1 MSFDNAEKREAH
13 VAVLPSKESPNTPSY
28 SESSDLSP
36 DMTYGGQRAALQA
49 EDPAMPVAA
58 SAQERRLTRVHR
70 MQALG
75 VAGVVMVTLV
85 ALLVFADAGQGL
97 SRPVGAI
104 KPKATATATLTPPP
118 TVYPTP
124 TPMLG
129 FQVYV
134 PKDRGEGFLIQYPT
148 TWTANSNYPGV
159 EFDDDKINPTHEV
172 QVLLPGDAT
181 AVGVSG
187 DPNDAS
193 VWVNYELNK
202 LAEKWGTSFSQVS
215 GPAPAVQI
223 NNVTWQSGQ
232 AMLSEN
238 QTHIR
243 VQVYATVHD
252 GKVYIINQ
260 LAGNDTFY
268 DSVSRYFMPML
279 RSFTFLPPGMQ
290 GA

>member
-1 MSFDNAEKREAH
+1 MSYDDAENREAQ
-13 VAVLPSKESPNTPSY
+13 VAILPSKESPNTPSNSNT
-28 SESSDLSP
+28 SELSSDIASGTSASQAQVEVAATPGTATNSP
-36 DMTYGGQRAALQA
+36 D
-49 EDPAMPVAA
+49 D
-58 SAQERRLTRVHR
+58 RLTPARR
-70 MQALG
+70 MRALG
-75 VAGVVMVTLV
+75 MAGGVL
-85 ALLVFADAGQGL
+85 ALLAVLLVITDAGRGVSQ
-97 SRPVGAI
+97 PVSAV
-104 KPKATATATLTPPP
+104 KPKATATATVTPSP

-124 TPMLG
+124 TPMPG

-134 PKDRGEGFLIQYPT
+134 PRDRAEGFLIQYPE
-148 TWTANSNYPGV
+148 TWIANSNYPGV

-260 LAGNDTFY
+260 LAGNDTYY

-279 RSFTFLPPGMQ
+279 RSFTFLPPG
-290 GA
+290 A

>member
-13 VAVLPSKESPNTPSY
+13 VAVLPGNESPNTPSY
-28 SESSDLSP
+28 SESP
-36 DMTYGGQRAALQA
+36 DMTDGGQRSAGQA
-49 EDPAMPVAA
+49 EDSATQAA
-58 SAQERRLTRVHR
+58 TGILERRLTRVR
-70 MQALG
+70 RLQALG
-75 VAGVVMVTLV
+75 VAGVVMVALV
-85 ALLVFADAGQGL
+85 ILLVFTGVGRGL
-97 SRPVGAI
+97 SRPVGATKL
-104 KPKATATATLTPPP
+104 KPTATATLTPSP

-129 FQVYV
+129 FQVYI
-134 PKDRGEGFLIQYPT
+134 PKDHAEGFLIQYPT
-148 TWTANSNYPGV
+148 TWTASSNYPGV
-159 EFDDDKINPTHEV
+159 EFDDDKVNPTHEV

-181 AVGVSG
+181 AVGVAG

-202 LAEKWGTSFSQVS
+202 LAEKWGASFSQVS

-252 GKVYIINQ
+252 GKVYIVNQ

-279 RSFTFLPPGMQ
+279 RSFTFLPPGM
-290 GA
+290 

>member
-1 MSFDNAEKREAH
+1 MAYDAKHREAQ
-13 VAVLPSKESPNTPSY
+13 VAILPRNENPDTPSTF
-28 SESSDLSP
+28 ETADFSP
-36 DMTYGGQRAALQA
+36 DMTSHEQA
-49 EDPAMPVAA
+49 S
-58 SAQERRLTRVHR
+58 SAQPDDVAIRMATSKAERGITPAHR
-70 MQALG
+70 MRALG
-75 VAGVVMVTLV
+75 VAGVVLV
-85 ALLVFADAGQGL
+85 LVVVLVLIADAGRGMNQPASAL
-97 SRPVGAI
+97 
-104 KPKATATATLTPPP
+104 KAQPTATATLTPSP

-124 TPMLG
+124 TPMIG

-134 PKDRGEGFLIQYPT
+134 PQDHSEGFLIQYPES
-148 TWTANSNYPGV
+148 WIASSNYPGV
-159 EFDDDKINPTHEV
+159 EFDDDKVNPTHEV

-181 AVGVSG
+181 AVGVAG

-202 LAEKWGTSFSQVS
+202 LAEKWGSSFSQVS
-215 GPAPAVQI
+215 GPSPAVAI

-260 LAGNDTFY
+260 LAGNDTY
-268 DSVSRYFMPML
+268 YESVQRYFMPML
-279 RSFTFLPPGMQ
+279 RSFTFLPPG
-290 GA
+290 A

>member
-1 MSFDNAEKREAH
+1 MPYGDAEKREAQ
-13 VAVLPSKESPNTPSY
+13 VAILPNEVSPDTPSNSNT
-28 SESSDLSP
+28 SELSA
-36 DMTYGGQRAALQA
+36 DMKPGERASPAQI
-49 EDPAMPVAA
+49 EDATPGIAT
-58 SAQERRLTRVHR
+58 SAPGDRLTSARRLR
-70 MQALG
+70 ALG
-75 VAGVVMVTLV
+75 VAGIVLLMLA
-85 ALLVFADAGQGL
+85 ALLVITDAGRGISQ
-97 SRPVGAI
+97 PVSAL
-104 KPKATATATLTPPP
+104 KPKPTATATLTPSP
-118 TVYPTP
+118 TIYPTP
-124 TPMLG
+124 TPMIG

-134 PKDRGEGFLIQYPT
+134 PRDRAEGFLIQYPA
-148 TWTANSNYPGV
+148 TWIANSNYPGV

-223 NNVTWQSGQ
+223 NDVTWQSGQ

-252 GKVYIINQ
+252 GKVFIINQ
-260 LAGNDTFY
+260 LASNDTFY

-279 RSFTFLPPGMQ
+279 HSFTFLPQ

>member
-1 MSFDNAEKREAH
+1 MPYDDATQREAQ
-13 VAVLPSKESPNTPSY
+13 VAILPSKVSPNTPSN
-28 SESSDLSP
+28 SITPDRAPGENTSP
-36 DMTYGGQRAALQA
+36 TQVEGAATEAATNSPGRRVTAARRA
-49 EDPAMPVAA
+49 
-58 SAQERRLTRVHR
+58 R
-70 MQALG
+70 ALG
-75 VAGVVMVTLV
+75 VASVVLV
-85 ALLVFADAGQGL
+85 LLAVLLVIADTERRVNQ
-97 SRPVGAI
+97 PVSAV
-104 KPKATATATLTPPP
+104 KPQPTATATLTPSP

-124 TPMLG
+124 TPMFG

-134 PKDRGEGFLIQYPT
+134 PRDHSEGFLIQYPL

-159 EFDDDKINPTHEV
+159 EFDDDKVNPTHEV

-187 DPNDAS
+187 DPSDAS

-202 LAEKWGTSFSQVS
+202 LAEKWGSSFSQVS
-215 GPAPAVQI
+215 GPAPAVEI

-252 GKVYIINQ
+252 GKVFIINQ
-260 LAGNDTFY
+260 LASNDTYY

-279 RSFTFLPPGMQ
+279 RSFTFLPPG
-290 GA
+290 A

>member
-1 MSFDNAEKREAH
+1 MSYDDAESREAQ
-13 VAVLPSKESPNTPSY
+13 VAILPNEVSPNTPSNSNT
-28 SESSDLSP
+28 SELSSDTAPGKSTSRAQVEDAATTGTAANSPGGRLSP
-36 DMTYGGQRAALQA
+36 A
-49 EDPAMPVAA
+49 
-58 SAQERRLTRVHR
+58 HR
-70 MQALG
+70 MRALG
-75 VAGVVMVTLV
+75 TAGVVMALV
-85 ALLVFADAGQGL
+85 AVLLVIADAGRGVSQ
-97 SRPVGAI
+97 PVSAVT
-104 KPKATATATLTPPP
+104 PKATATATVTPSP

-124 TPMLG
+124 TPMVG

-134 PKDRGEGFLIQYPT
+134 PRDRAEGFLIQYPES
-148 TWTANSNYPGV
+148 WIANSNYPGV
-159 EFDDDKINPTHEV
+159 EFDDDKVNPTHEV

-243 VQVYATVHD
+243 VQVYATVHE
-252 GKVYIINQ
+252 GKVFIINQ
-260 LAGNDTFY
+260 LAGNDTYY

-279 RSFTFLPPGMQ
+279 RSFTFLPPG
-290 GA
+290 A

>member
-1 MSFDNAEKREAH
+1 MSYDDSAKREAK
-13 VAVLPSKESPNTPSY
+13 VAILPSKESPNTPSDLNA
-28 SESSDLSP
+28 SELSSDVTP
-36 DMTYGGQRAALQA
+36 DENVSRAQV
-49 EDPAMPVAA
+49 EDAA
-58 SAQERRLTRVHR
+58 TAGTSADPLGSRLTPARR
-70 MQALG
+70 MRALG
-75 VAGVVMVTLV
+75 IAGIMLV
-85 ALLVFADAGQGL
+85 LLTVLLVIADVGRGMSQ
-97 SRPVGAI
+97 PVSAV
-104 KPKATATATLTPPP
+104 KPKASATATVTPSP

-124 TPMLG
+124 TPMAG
-129 FQVYV
+129 FQVYM
-134 PKDRGEGFLIQYPT
+134 PRDRSEGFLIQYPE
-148 TWTANSNYPGV
+148 TWIASSNYPGV
-159 EFDDDKINPTHEV
+159 EFDDDRVNPTHEV

-202 LAEKWGTSFSQVS
+202 LAEKWGTSFSQVA

-243 VQVYATVHD
+243 VQVYATVHN
-252 GKVYIINQ
+252 GKVFIINQ
-260 LAGNDTFY
+260 LAGSDTYY

-279 RSFTFLPPGMQ
+279 RSFTFLPPNV
-290 GA
+290 

>member
-1 MSFDNAEKREAH
+1 MPYDDATQREAQ
-13 VAVLPSKESPNTPSY
+13 VAILPSKVSPNTPSDPIPPDV
-28 SESSDLSP
+28 SSDMAPGENASP
-36 DMTYGGQRAALQA
+36 TEVENAAA
-49 EDPAMPVAA
+49 TDAATNSPESRVTPA
-58 SAQERRLTRVHR
+58 RRVR
-70 MQALG
+70 ALG
-75 VAGVVMVTLV
+75 VAGGVLV
-85 ALLVFADAGQGL
+85 LLAVLLVIADAGRGVSQ
-97 SRPVGAI
+97 PVSAV
-104 KPKATATATLTPPP
+104 KPKPTATATLTPSP

-124 TPMLG
+124 TPMIG

-134 PKDRGEGFLIQYPT
+134 PRDRSEGFLIQYPA
-148 TWTANSNYPGV
+148 TWIANSNYPGV
-159 EFDDDKINPTHEV
+159 EFDDDKVNPTHEV

-252 GKVYIINQ
+252 GKVFIINQ
-260 LAGNDTFY
+260 LASNDTYY

-279 RSFTFLPPGMQ
+279 RSFTFLPPG
-290 GA
+290 A

>member
-1 MSFDNAEKREAH
+1 MPYDDAEKREAQ
-13 VAVLPSKESPNTPSY
+13 VAVLPGNENPYTPSY
-28 SESSDLSP
+28 SESSDLPP
-36 DMTYGGQRAALQA
+36 DVTYGGQVPSAQA
-49 EDPAMPVAA
+49 EDQSMRAA
-58 SAQERRLTRVHR
+58 ANVQERRLTRVHR
-70 MQALG
+70 IRAFG
-75 VAGVVMVTLV
+75 VASVVLVMLV
-85 ALLVFADAGQGL
+85 ALLMIADVGRGL
-97 SRPVGAI
+97 SQPVGAI
-104 KPKATATATLTPPP
+104 KPKPTATATLTPSPA
-118 TVYPTP
+118 VYPTP

-134 PKDRGEGFLIQYPT
+134 PKDHGEGFLIQYPT

-159 EFDDDKINPTHEV
+159 EFDDDKVNPTHEV

-202 LAEKWGTSFSQVS
+202 LAEKWGSSFSQVS
-215 GPAPAVQI
+215 GPAPAVQV

-243 VQVYATVHD
+243 VQVYATVHN
-252 GKVYIINQ
+252 GKVFIINQ

-279 RSFTFLPPGMQ
+279 RSFTFLPPGE
-290 GA
+290 